1 MRQPTEIP
9 RPDIRLPDRLEDSD
23 LFLDDPITI
32 FEIENFLPPRLYA
45 GLSRTFPEGA
55 FFGHRYELGGK
66 WFCNNQH
73 PEFREFIA
81 RYPAWYALYAWFS
94 SADTL
99 GQLKRLVDPFIQH
112 RPEEERRTWVYPAP
126 PGSPGPR
133 PEGDRTLV
141 RQGFEL
147 SALLKGDSIPPH
159 TDLPKKLVSLMIY
172 FPDPDLP
179 ALDSCGTTFY
189 RAKPGGETR
198 VDWDPKMMTEAES
211 ADFLAGHEP
220 YFRSAFT
227 PNKLVGFLKSAI
239 SWHAV
244 PPLDLPPGRA
254 RKSIN
259 LNIYLR

>member
-1 MRQPTEIP
+1 MRQPADIP
-9 RPDIRLPDRLEDSD
+9 RPDIRLPDRLEESD

-55 FFGHRYELGGK
+55 FFGRRYERGGK
-66 WFCNNQH
+66 LFFNQAH
-73 PEFREFIA
+73 PEFQQFIG
-81 RYPAWYALYAWFS
+81 RYPAWYALYAWFAS
-94 SADTL
+94 SDTL
-99 GQLKRLVDPFIQH
+99 ARLKRLVDPFLGH
-112 RPEEERRTWVYPAP
+112 RPEEERRAWVYPAP
-126 PGSPGPR
+126 PGSPQPGPGPDMTPVR
-133 PEGDRTLV
+133 P
-141 RQGFEL
+141 GFEF
-147 SALLKGDSIPPH
+147 SALMAGDSIPPH
-159 TDLPKKLVSLMIY
+159 TDLPKKLLSLMVY
-172 FPDPDLP
+172 FPDFDLP
-179 ALDSCGTTFY
+179 ALEACGTSFY

-198 VDWDPKMMTEAES
+198 LDWDPQMMTEAES

-227 PNKLVGFLKSAI
+227 PNKLVGFLKSEI

-244 PPLDLPPGRA
+244 PPLELPPGRA